1 MSADVSTEDGTGD
14 RTGDAVVATRRTPL
28 VGGLVAEAV
37 SYVGTRVSMIAIP
50 WFVLSTTGSATLTG
64 LVAAAEI
71 APLVIAKALGGPL
84 LDRVGPR
91 RVTLAC
97 DLGSAV
103 VVGAVPLLHHLGMLS
118 FPLLLVLVAVAGA
131 LRGPG
136 DAGKAA
142 MTPEIARVAG
152 VSLERVTGLAS
163 AVERSSTMVGAA
175 VAGLLVAAVGAADAL
190 YVDAASFVVSFVV
203 FGLATTGLGRPEPR
217 PTDAA
222 ADTDADATAAG
233 TDAAPTSYLRELK
246 QGWDFLRT
254 EPVLLAVCAMVAV
267 TNLID
272 QAWVGVL
279 APVWAKDSGAGVE
292 ALGALFAV
300 MSGASVLG
308 ALAAARWGETLPRY
322 RTYVLAFLIA
332 GAPRFVV
339 MAMDSPL
346 WAVFAVTLVA
356 GAASGF
362 LNPILGAVILERI
375 PAPLM
380 GRVSSLNTAICW
392 SLMPLGGILGGLAV
406 TALGISPALLIAG
419 AAYLVT
425 TMAPT
430 RVPSFR
436 AMDRAPVNAEV
447 GIPA

>member
-1 MSADVSTEDGTGD
+1 MSHGHPG
-14 RTGDAVVATRRTPL
+14 TRRAPL
-28 VGGLVAEAV
+28 VGGLTAEGI
-37 SYVGTRVSMIAIP
+37 SFLGTRVSMIAIP
-50 WFVLSTTGSATLTG
+50 WFVLSTTGSATQTG

-71 APLVIAKALGGPL
+71 TPLVVFKALGGPL

-91 RVTLAC
+91 RVTLVC
-97 DLGSAV
+97 DLGSAL
-103 VVGAVPLLHHLGMLS
+103 VVGAIPLLHQLGALS

-152 VSLERVTGLAS
+152 VPLERVTGLAS
-163 AVERSSTMVGAA
+163 AIERTSSMAGAA
-175 VAGLLVAAVGAADAL
+175 LAGLLVAGVGAANAL
-190 YVDAASFVVSFVV
+190 YLDAASFLLSFAV
-203 FGLATTGLGRPEPR
+203 FALATTGMGRPVPR
-217 PTDAA
+217 P
-222 ADTDADATAAG
+222 AAG
-233 TDAAPTSYLRELK
+233 RGAAPSTYLQELR

-254 EPVLLAVCAMVAV
+254 EPVLVAVCLMVAL
-267 TNLID
+267 TNLVD
-272 QAWVGVL
+272 QAYAAVL
-279 APVWAKDSGAGVE
+279 APVWARESGAGVE

-300 MSGASVLG
+300 FSGASVLG
-308 ALAAARWGETLPRY
+308 ALAAARWGETLPRF
-322 RTYVLAFLIA
+322 RTYVVAFLVA

-339 MAMDSPL
+339 MALESPL
-346 WAVFAVTLVA
+346 WAVFAVTAVA

-392 SLMPLGGILGGLAV
+392 SLMPLGGVLGGLAV
-406 TALGISPALLIAG
+406 TALGVSPALLVAG

-430 RVPSFR
+430 RVAAFR
-436 AMDRAPVNAEV
+436 AMDR
-447 GIPA
+447 PAVKVPA